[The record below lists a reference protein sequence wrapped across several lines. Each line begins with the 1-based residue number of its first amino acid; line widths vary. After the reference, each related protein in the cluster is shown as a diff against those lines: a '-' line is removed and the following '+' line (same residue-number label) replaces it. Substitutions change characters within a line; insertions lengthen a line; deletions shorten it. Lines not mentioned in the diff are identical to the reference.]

1 MKSTYG
7 AEAKFWAGGTDMMP
21 LWQRE
26 SVEFDYYIDLT
37 PLSELNF
44 VEADENEIRIGA
56 MATLGALDRAS
67 DPNNLTQ
74 ELKNQA
80 IGGAICGA
88 GLGLCEGLAFDEET
102 GEAVNAGLLD
112 HKVLRTADFPTT
124 ARILFGDSYDPVGP
138 FGASGAGE
146 ATISPPIPAISQA
159 SYNALGMWVDIPM
172 TPERV
177 LKALGRI

>member
-1 MKSTYG
+1 MKSTCG

-74 ELKNQA
+74 ELKTKLL
-80 IGGAICGA
+80 A
-88 GLGLCEGLAFDEET
+88 GRYVVQT
-102 GEAVNAGLLD
+102 
-112 HKVLRTADFPTT
+112 
-124 ARILFGDSYDPVGP
+124 
-138 FGASGAGE
+138 SGFAK
-146 ATISPPIPAISQA
+146 AWLS
-159 SYNALGMWVDIPM
+159 MRR
-172 TPERV
+172 PER
-177 LKALGRI
+177 L